1 MKNLS
6 TSTDYE
12 LVELYENGND
22 NAFDELLQRHQSY
35 VYSYILFLVK
45 EEDKAD
51 DIFQETF
58 TRAIIAIRSH
68 KYQTTGKFSAWLIRI
83 AHNLIIDSTRETES
97 GKQIT
102 QEKFTP
108 VILNDIRLSESGVEK
123 NIIEQQKADQIR
135 KMLDYLPDVQRE
147 VILLRFYEDLSFKE
161 IAEKTGV
168 SINTSL
174 GRMRYALINLRKMVQ
189 QHNMNP
195 KEVINQLTEQIKK
208 SV

>member
-83 AHNLIIDSTRETES
+83 AHNLIIDATRETES

-108 VILNDIRLSESGVEK
+108 IILNDIRLSESGVEK
-123 NIIEQQKADQIR
+123 SIIEQQKADQIR

-161 IAEKTGV
+161 KTGV

-189 QHNMNP
+189 QHNIAL
-195 KEVINQLTEQIKK
+195 VG
-208 SV
+208 

>member
-45 EEDKAD
+45 EEDVAD

-58 TRAIIAIRSH
+58 TRAIMAIRSH

-97 GKQIT
+97 GMLVT
-102 QEKFTP
+102 QEKFSP
-108 VILNDIRLSESGVEK
+108 IILNDIRLSEGGIET
-123 NIIEQQKADQIR
+123 NIIEQQKADQLR
-135 KMLDYLPDVQRE
+135 KLLDYLPDVQRE
-147 VILLRFYEDLSFKE
+147 VVLLRFYEDLSFKE

-174 GRMRYALINLRKMVQ
+174 GRMRYALINLRKLVQ
-189 QHNMNP
+189 QHNLAL
-195 KEVINQLTEQIKK
+195 VG
-208 SV
+208 

>member
-22 NAFDELLQRHQSY
+22 NAFDELLQRHQNY

-45 EEDKAD
+45 EEERAD

-83 AHNLIIDSTRETES
+83 AHNLIIDSSRETES
-97 GKQIT
+97 GKLII
-102 QEKFTP
+102 QENFTP
-108 VILNDIRLSESGVEK
+108 SILNDIRLSEGAVEAS
-123 NIIEQQKADQIR
+123 IIEEQKSDQIR
-135 KMLDYLPDVQRE
+135 KMLDYLPEVQRE
-147 VILLRFYEDLSFKE
+147 VIILRFYEDLSFKE

-174 GRMRYALINLRKMVQ
+174 GRMRYALINLRKMIQ
-189 QHNMNP
+189 EHNLAL
-195 KEVINQLTEQIKK
+195 VG
-208 SV
+208 

>member
-12 LVELYENGND
+12 LVQLYENGND
-22 NAFDELLQRHQSY
+22 SAFDELLQRHQSY

-45 EEDKAD
+45 EEDVAD

-83 AHNLIIDSTRETES
+83 AHNLIIDSSRETES
-97 GKQIT
+97 GMMVT
-102 QEKFTP
+102 QEKFP
-108 VILNDIRLSESGVEK
+108 PFILNDIRLSEGGIES
-123 NIIEQQKADQIR
+123 NIIEQQKADQLR

-147 VILLRFYEDLSFKE
+147 VVLLRFYEDLSFKE

-174 GRMRYALINLRKMVQ
+174 GRMRYALINLRKLIQ
-189 QHNMNP
+189 QHNIAL
-195 KEVINQLTEQIKK
+195 VG
-208 SV
+208 

>member
-108 VILNDIRLSESGVEK
+108 IILNDIRLSESGVEK
-123 NIIEQQKADQIR
+123 SIIEQQKADQIR

-189 QHNMNP
+189 QHNMAL
-195 KEVINQLTEQIKK
+195 VG
-208 SV
+208 

>member
-6 TSTDYE
+6 TCTDYE

-22 NAFDELLQRHQSY
+22 KAFDEILQRHQNY

-45 EEDKAD
+45 EEDVAD

-83 AHNLIIDSTRETES
+83 AHNLIIDSSRETES
-97 GKQIT
+97 EILIT
-102 QEKFTP
+102 QEKFSP
-108 VILNDIRLSESGVEK
+108 SILNDIRLSEGTVES
-123 NIIEQQKADQIR
+123 NIMEQQKADQIR
-135 KMLDYLPDVQRE
+135 KMLDYLPEVQRE
-147 VILLRFYEDLSFKE
+147 VIIMRFYEDLSFKE

-174 GRMRYALINLRKMVQ
+174 GRMRYALINLRKLVQ
-189 QHNMNP
+189 QHNMAL
-195 KEVINQLTEQIKK
+195 VG
-208 SV
+208 

>member
-12 LVELYENGND
+12 LAKLYENGND
-22 NAFDELLQRHQSY
+22 NAFDELLQRHQNY

-45 EEDKAD
+45 EEERAD

-83 AHNLIIDSTRETES
+83 AHNLIIDSSRETES
-97 GKQIT
+97 GKLII
-102 QEKFTP
+102 QENFTP
-108 VILNDIRLSESGVEK
+108 NILNDIRLSEGAIET
-123 NIIEQQKADQIR
+123 NIIEQQKSDQI
-135 KMLDYLPDVQRE
+135 KMMLDYLPAVQRE
-147 VILLRFYEDLSFKE
+147 VIILRFYEDLSFKE

-174 GRMRYALINLRKMVQ
+174 GRMRYALINLRKMIQ
-189 QHNMNP
+189 EHNLAL
-195 KEVINQLTEQIKK
+195 VG
-208 SV
+208 

>member
-108 VILNDIRLSESGVEK
+108 IILNDIRLSESGVEK

-189 QHNMNP
+189 QHNMAL
-195 KEVINQLTEQIKK
+195 VG
-208 SV
+208 

>member
-22 NAFDELLQRHQSY
+22 KAFDEILQRHQNY

-45 EEDKAD
+45 EEDKAN
-51 DIFQETF
+51 DIFQEAF

-68 KYQTTGKFSAWLIRI
+68 RYQTTGKFSAWLIRI
-83 AHNLIIDSTRETES
+83 AHNLIIDSSRETET
-97 GKQIT
+97 GKLIT
-102 QEKFTP
+102 QEKFSP
-108 VILNDIRLSESGVEK
+108 NILNNIRLSENAIESD
-123 NIIEQQKADQIR
+123 IMEQQKSEQIR
-135 KMLDYLPDVQRE
+135 KMLDYLTDVQRE
-147 VILLRFYEDLSFKE
+147 VILMRFYEDLSFKE

-174 GRMRYALINLRKMVQ
+174 GRMRYALINLRKLIQ
-189 QHNMNP
+189 QHNIAL
-195 KEVINQLTEQIKK
+195 VG
-208 SV
+208 

>member
-45 EEDKAD
+45 EEERAD

-58 TRAIIAIRSH
+58 TRAIMAIRSH

-83 AHNLIIDSTRETES
+83 AHNLIIDTTRETES
-97 GKQIT
+97 GKLIT
-102 QEKFTP
+102 QERFTP
-108 VILNDIRLSESGVEK
+108 GILNDIRLSEGGIEN
-123 NIIEQQKADQIR
+123 NIIEEQKASQIR

-174 GRMRYALINLRKMVQ
+174 GRMRYALINLRKIVQ
-189 QHNMNP
+189 QHNIAL
-195 KEVINQLTEQIKK
+195 VG
-208 SV
+208 